1 MTAGDAAAM
10 TFAPMRLAAAAALLL
25 LPAAASA
32 AISLE
37 AVRAALRATTTM
49 TADFV
54 QTAANGSQ
62 LTGSLALA
70 RPGKIRF
77 QYSKAPILIVAN
89 GNWLSFVDYEVSQVS
104 QWPIRSTPLGVLLN
118 NDAELAR
125 FARVVDAPPG
135 LVAVEARDP
144 KHPEYGA
151 ITLAFRADSAAP
163 GGLRLLGWTALDAQ
177 NNLTEVRLDN
187 VRYNVSIPAARFS
200 FRDPRP
206 KAIPGKTH

>member
-1 MTAGDAAAM
+1 MNHY
-10 TFAPMRLAAAAALLL
+10 RLSLAAATLLAVPAMAA
-25 LPAAASA
+25 PPT
-32 AISLE
+32 SLDR
-37 AVRAALRATTTM
+37 VRDSLRATTTM

-62 LTGSLALA
+62 LVGTLSLA

-77 QYSKAPILIVAN
+77 QYAKAPILVVAN
-89 GNWLSFVDYEVSQVS
+89 GNWLNFIDYEVSQVS
-104 QWPIRSTPLGVLLN
+104 RWPIRNTPLGVLLN
-118 NDAELAR
+118 NDADLSR
-125 FARVVDAPPG
+125 FARTVDAPPG
-135 LVAVEARDP
+135 LIAVEARDP

-151 ITLAFRADSAAP
+151 ITMGFRPDAAAP

-187 VRYNVSIPAARFS
+187 IRYNVAIPNARFT

-206 KAIPGKTH
+206 KAVPGKTH

>member
-1 MTAGDAAAM
+1 MIHCARARSGAIAFLLLVSALPGHAADTAE
-10 TFAPMRLAAAAALLL
+10 RAAAL
-25 LPAAASA
+25 AQ
-32 AISLE
+32 
-37 AVRAALRATTTM
+37 VRASLKATTTM

-54 QTAANGSQ
+54 QTAADGTQ
-62 LTGSLALA
+62 LSGTLSLA

-77 QYSKAPILIVAN
+77 QYARAPILIVAD
-89 GNWLSFVDYEVSQVS
+89 GNWLRFVDYEVSQVS

-118 NDAELAR
+118 NEADLSR
-125 FARVVDAPPG
+125 FARAVDSPKG
-135 LVAVEARDP
+135 LTLIEARDP

-151 ITLAFRADSAAP
+151 ITMGFKPDGNAP

-177 NNLTEVRLDN
+177 NNLTEVRLEN
-187 VRYNVSIPAARFS
+187 ARYNVAIPNTRFS

>member
-1 MTAGDAAAM
+1 MN
-10 TFAPMRLAAAAALLL
+10 PLRLRLAAAALLL
-25 LPAAASA
+25 LPVTLHAGEPA
-32 AISLE
+32 SLE
-37 AVRAALRATTTM
+37 TVRGSLRATTTM

-62 LTGSLALA
+62 LSGTLSLA

-77 QYSKAPILIVAN
+77 QYAKAPILIVAN
-89 GNWLSFVDYEVSQVS
+89 GNWLSFIDYEVSQVS
-104 QWPIRSTPLGVLLN
+104 QWPIRNTPLGVLIN
-118 NDAELAR
+118 ADSDLAR
-125 FARVVDAPPG
+125 FARIVDAPPG

-151 ITLAFRADSAAP
+151 ITMAFRADSAAP

-187 VRYNVSIPAARFS
+187 VRYNVSIPAARCS

>member
-1 MTAGDAAAM
+1 MKISR
-10 TFAPMRLAAAAALLL
+10 MRLATAALLV
-25 LPAAASA
+25 LPAALHA
-32 AISLE
+32 AETVPLE
-37 AVRAALRATTTM
+37 TVRASLRATTTM

-62 LTGSLALA
+62 LAGTLSLA

-77 QYSKAPILIVAN
+77 QYAKAPILIVAN
-89 GNWLSFVDYEVSQVS
+89 GNWLSFIDYEVSQVS
-104 QWPIRSTPLGVLLN
+104 QWPIRNTPLGVLIN
-118 NDAELAR
+118 ADSDLAR
-125 FARVVDAPPG
+125 FARVVDGPPG

-151 ITLAFRADSAAP
+151 ITMAFRPDPAAP

-177 NNLTEVRLDN
+177 NNLTEVRLEN
-187 VRYNVSIPAARFS
+187 IRYNVAIPNARFT

-206 KAIPGKTH
+206 KAVPGKTH